1 MNRRDLNH
9 TIHTTRWPFWAFMVA
24 VVCLFYQE
32 LVGIL
37 NKDDDIEHNAHLWL
51 KKNRLSFVVRMFKR
65 DGIILLY
72 FKSGDWGE
80 GGGGASMEGCTF
92 VFYQFMYSSQL
103 HTLKYLP
110 QNNYYVILN

>member
-72 FKSGDWGE
+72 LSLGIGGR

-92 VFYQFMYSSQL
+92 VFYQFMYSC
-103 HTLKYLP
+103 TL
-110 QNNYYVILN
+110 